1 MDVALASAAHS
12 GRCEVVN
19 FLLSKGADVFADE
32 YTLLIAGGSS
42 RDTEN
47 IGGGIGNWNEQGEV
61 ERLLQ
66 QVAEAEDGQ
75 EKIPKVMEI
84 LLHHIAKNSSYEVF
98 KGACVT
104 RNRPLPESLIALHT
118 RYPNMAPALLGL
130 LYLKCQHAT
139 KELGAKEADD
149 LALEFFQKEAERLNV
164 HPDPWQGLAGLSK
177 SLEGFS
183 NIKDMVI
190 EMTDALLLGALQSER
205 LEKAEQGEIASIQ
218 AECRDTVIS
227 HLSSFSLSMLCRW
240 NRLWHRPDQR
250 LPIETRPAFDG
261 SAWDPLFAPQEFGD
275 YTVTCLTSSG
285 ELKREGDE
293 LGHCVGGGSY
303 ASACLE
309 GSTQIVSIRGSEGSI
324 ATVELRRTERGRIKG
339 EDGTFW
345 SVNQFLGSGNGSP
358 PQAAKR
364 VWEEFLASC
373 DAGRVKIETLGPRA
387 GRLVSTD
394 YLPAITRRTGI
405 YPGESA
411 RGIVDHY
418 LSLHLRDD
426 DNNRIPLI
434 PAGSEL
440 YSIVTHCD

>member
-1 MDVALASAAHS
+1 
-12 GRCEVVN
+12 
-19 FLLSKGADVFADE
+19 
-32 YTLLIAGGSS
+32 
-42 RDTEN
+42 
-47 IGGGIGNWNEQGEV
+47 
-61 ERLLQ
+61 
-66 QVAEAEDGQ
+66 
-75 EKIPKVMEI
+75 
-84 LLHHIAKNSSYEVF
+84 
-98 KGACVT
+98 
-104 RNRPLPESLIALHT
+104 
-118 RYPNMAPALLGL
+118 MAPALLGL

-149 LALEFFQKEAERLNV
+149 LALEFFQKEAERLNG
-164 HPDPWQGLAGLSK
+164 HPDPWQGLAELSK

-205 LEKAEQGEIASIQ
+205 LEKAEKGEIASIQ

-285 ELKREGDE
+285 ELQREGDE
-293 LGHCVGGGSY
+293 LGHCVGGRSY
-303 ASACLE
+303 ASTCLE